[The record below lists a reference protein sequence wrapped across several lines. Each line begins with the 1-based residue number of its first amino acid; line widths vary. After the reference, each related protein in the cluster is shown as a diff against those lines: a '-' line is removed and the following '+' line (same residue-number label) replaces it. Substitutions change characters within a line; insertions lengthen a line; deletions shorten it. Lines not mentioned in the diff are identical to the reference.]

1 VEGNMR
7 IAFYAPLK
15 ALEGLNFELSSLS
28 ASRSQSLIT
37 CARAQ

>member
-1 VEGNMR
+1 MR

-28 ASRSQSLIT
+28 ASQGH
-37 CARAQ
+37 RA